1 MVTVTTA
8 DEAIL
13 GASTHWSTYKAQRS
27 ALQKEDL
34 KMNTTTLYAELIVV
48 GSGGMLFMVLLFYS
62 LFGDSSWFSKLGGL
76 TSIGSVVSLIPVL
89 SVFYLLGIVISN
101 VAYLLFKSREKRLR
115 DKKLSN
121 LKREYDE
128 IRKKKSSDIY
138 EEIRN
143 TLYTSTHKDLID
155 EFEFRRSKIR
165 ICRGWFINS
174 ILIIIALTTYLGTG
188 KIPHSIVWFWIIAF
202 GLLMIGTR
210 VSWWTATDTE
220 LEWLN
225 SYAKK

>member
-1 MVTVTTA
+1 M
-8 DEAIL
+8 
-13 GASTHWSTYKAQRS
+13 G
-27 ALQKEDL
+27 EDL

-48 GSGGMLFMVLLFYS
+48 GSGATIFIVLLFYS
-62 LFGDSSWFSKLGGL
+62 LFGDSSWFSKFGGL

-101 VAYLLFKSREKRLR
+101 VAYLLFKSREKRLS
-115 DKKLSN
+115 DEKLSRI
-121 LKREYDE
+121 KHE
-128 IRKKKSSDIY
+128 Y

-174 ILIIIALTTYLGTG
+174 ILIIIALTTYLWTG
-188 KIPHSIVWFWIIAF
+188 KMP
-202 GLLMIGTR
+202 
-210 VSWWTATDTE
+210 
-220 LEWLN
+220 
-225 SYAKK
+225 Y

>member
-1 MVTVTTA
+1 VAVVKR
-8 DEAIL
+8 
-13 GASTHWSTYKAQRS
+13 GRASIG
-27 ALQKEDL
+27 EDL

-48 GSGGMLFMVLLFYS
+48 GSGATIFIVLLFYS
-62 LFGDSSWFSKLGGL
+62 LFGDSSWFGKLGGL
-76 TSIGSVVSLIPVL
+76 TSIGNVVSLIPVL

-101 VAYLLFKSREKRLR
+101 VAYLLFKSREEKLR
-115 DKKLSN
+115 NEKFSDI
-121 LKREYDE
+121 KREYEE
-128 IRKKKSSDIY
+128 IRKKELSDIY

-143 TLYTSTHKDLID
+143 TLYTSAHKDLID

-188 KIPHSIVWFWIIAF
+188 KMVSYPMVWFWIITV

-220 LEWLN
+220 LKWLY
-225 SYAKK
+225 SYAKKNLPPNPGGVAGP